1 MTDVLILCTANV
13 CRSVLAQA
21 LLASRLAVLEP
32 AARVRSAGLL
42 PGGEP
47 PLPEVIREL
56 RGRGLDVAAHRSRQV
71 GADDLAGADLVLTAT
86 REQLRHAVVT
96 LPRAWPRSFTI
107 KELVRRGDRVGPRT
121 AGQPLADW
129 LALAH
134 QGRDRAALM
143 GASPED
149 DIADPA
155 GGPPRAYA
163 ATAGQ
168 LDVLCDRLAR
178 LAWAAASPATRP
190 RDPPRPPGLRPGNPP
205 RTA

>member
-1 MTDVLILCTANV
+1 MAGGRGPMTDVLILCTANV

-47 PLPEVIREL
+47 PLPEV
-56 RGRGLDVAAHRSRQV
+56 
-71 GADDLAGADLVLTAT
+71 T